1 MRERQKSDES
11 KKDIIEED
19 KWVREEERRGHA
31 RSKKRKWEDEE
42 NGWERER
49 GKIRK
54 NIYLILMLIN
64 KA

>member
-31 RSKKRKWEDEE
+31 RSK
-42 NGWERER
+42 
-49 GKIRK
+49 
-54 NIYLILMLIN
+54 
-64 KA
+64 